1 MPPKKKY
8 TVLNMHERLEVLKDL
23 QENSLSI
30 LEIGRK
36 YGVDAKTIQRIKK
49 NAAVISTFVEKS
61 MFEKERR
68 KLVGPVYDELGQHL
82 LTWFT
87 ERRTLGDRL
96 TDALILEKA
105 TELKNTLPS
114 CSNFKLSRGWLAK
127 FKRRHG
133 IRIVNI
139 RKEQAKVI
147 KEKVDTFN
155 NNLKK
160 LIAEKNISIE
170 NIYNMAE
177 TRLVWKA
184 LPTSNSAGE
193 QDKIIRDYKLQNDKI
208 TIALCT
214 NALGINKIMP
224 LVIYKYKNPSSLK
237 HEVSLPIIFK
247 SQVNAMMDQELFID
261 WFENHFK
268 PSVREYQDRR
278 QLSGKVILL
287 VDDREVYKLLPQTE
301 EDECFEI
308 MYLPADISAIQPM
321 TQGIT
326 QKTKRMFRY
335 KLLQRVLTYDGIN
348 EFYRDYSLKN
358 CIDILTYSWQ
368 EITQNDIRYA
378 WSNIIGQTNTSN
390 HILTMQPQPDWQDM
404 LRNITGEECTE
415 QHVIEFLLNCEE
427 AEDVNEEEAVTTTA
441 LEEEPLLKI
450 EEPSEI
456 VHSGNSNETA
466 KNELENLFDAL
477 SFYSDQAPAYIQ
489 YMVQGLKTY
498 FLSEEY

>member
-287 VDDREVYKLLPQTE
+287 VDDRE
-301 EDECFEI
+301 
-308 MYLPADISAIQPM
+308 
-321 TQGIT
+321 
-326 QKTKRMFRY
+326 
-335 KLLQRVLTYDGIN
+335 
-348 EFYRDYSLKN
+348 
-358 CIDILTYSWQ
+358 